1 MPSTLELE
9 VDYREKKLIDL
20 LNLANNSRLDK
31 IKITTPNLKVGDII
45 LKYHHISK
53 TKEETHY
60 KMIIERK
67 SVSDLMSSIKD
78 GRYKEQKMRIKSC
91 QTQDLKNGIKCQFFY
106 LIEGNVNT
114 VKFRK
119 KQNSKGIYGSW
130 ISMLFRDDIKM
141 IRTWDLEETSIF
153 IMRLV
158 DRVLKNAKELWSS
171 CYIPIVTNSDIT
183 KDNQDTLD
191 TQDIQ
196 YKQNTLEI
204 SNNMTSVDETNSTI
218 KKIILH
224 LDRKTDKLKN
234 NNVKIIKGGSN
245 KEDTSTPDLNITNQE
260 ETLQLNKSD
269 DKIKPIK
276 LTPSHQDRK
285 TSVSPTELELEK
297 EEISTLQ
304 SNVDAELEKEYL
316 STFSIKTKKSENL
329 TPNACQKIMLSV
341 IPGMSCGISIQILER
356 FGNISALL
364 DWLKID
370 FNTSLKSL
378 LDNMSFLRKMKKLHL
393 NTYRILKDNVMKNN
407 DFLIKDITEITFIS
421 YLNTLENIKKDEISS
436 HLDVLS
442 EYFIMM
448 KKKELAEFKIKVK
461 SNSKEDTE
469 EKERKL
475 GPSLAEKIYSYLLN

>member
-45 LKYHHISK
+45 LKYQYISK

-171 CYIPIVTNSDIT
+171 CYIPIVASENIPQEKQNT
-183 KDNQDTLD
+183 QDT
-191 TQDIQ
+191 Q
-196 YKQNTLEI
+196 YKQNTQEI
-204 SNNMTSVDETNSTI
+204 NNNIVSIDETSTSI
-218 KKIILH
+218 KKITLH
-224 LDRKTDKLKN
+224 LDRKTNKLKT

-245 KEDTSTPDLNITNQE
+245 KEDTSTTDLNITSQE
-260 ETLQLNKSD
+260 ETLLPNKSD

-297 EEISTLQ
+297 EEISSLQ

-370 FNTSLKSL
+370 FNTSLKLL

-393 NTYRILKDNVMKNN
+393 NTYRILKDNVMKND

-475 GPSLAEKIYSYLLN
+475 GPSLAEKIYSYLIN

>member
-53 TKEETHY
+53 IKEETYY

-141 IRTWDLEETSIF
+141 IRTWDLEETSVF

-171 CYIPIVTNSDIT
+171 CYIPIVASENIP
-183 KDNQDTLD
+183 QE
-191 TQDIQ
+191 
-196 YKQNTLEI
+196 KQNTQEI
-204 SNNMTSVDETNSTI
+204 NNNIVSIDETSTSI
-218 KKIILH
+218 KKITLH
-224 LDRKTDKLKN
+224 LDRKTNKLKN

-245 KEDTSTPDLNITNQE
+245 KEDTSTTDLNITSQE
-260 ETLQLNKSD
+260 ETLQPNKSD

-378 LDNMSFLRKMKKLHL
+378 LDNISFLRKIKKLHL
-393 NTYRILKDNVMKNN
+393 NTYRILKDNIMKND
-407 DFLIKDITEITFIS
+407 DFLIKNITEITFIS
-421 YLNTLENIKKDEISS
+421 YLNTLENIKTEAISS

-442 EYFIMM
+442 EYFVMM

-461 SNSKEDTE
+461 SSSKEDTE

-475 GPSLAEKIYSYLLN
+475 GPSLAEKIYSYLIN

>member
-1 MPSTLELE
+1 MSSTLELE

-141 IRTWDLEETSIF
+141 IRTWDLEETSVF

-171 CYIPIVTNSDIT
+171 CYIPIVTNLDVPE
-183 KDNQDTLD
+183 DTL
-191 TQDIQ
+191 
-196 YKQNTLEI
+196 YKQNTQEI
-204 SNNMTSVDETNSTI
+204 SNNTTSINETSTTI
-218 KKIILH
+218 KKITLH

-245 KEDTSTPDLNITNQE
+245 KEDTSTTDLNITSQE
-260 ETLQLNKSD
+260 ETLQPNKSD

-370 FNTSLKSL
+370 FNTSLKLL

-393 NTYRILKDNVMKNN
+393 NTYRILKDNIMKNN
-407 DFLIKDITEITFIS
+407 DFLSKDITEITFIS

-475 GPSLAEKIYSYLLN
+475 GPSLAEKIYSYLIN

>member
-1 MPSTLELE
+1 
-9 VDYREKKLIDL
+9 
-20 LNLANNSRLDK
+20 
-31 IKITTPNLKVGDII
+31 
-45 LKYHHISK
+45 
-53 TKEETHY
+53 
-60 KMIIERK
+60 
-67 SVSDLMSSIKD
+67 
-78 GRYKEQKMRIKSC
+78 
-91 QTQDLKNGIKCQFFY
+91 
-106 LIEGNVNT
+106 
-114 VKFRK
+114 
-119 KQNSKGIYGSW
+119 
-130 ISMLFRDDIKM
+130 M
-141 IRTWDLEETSIF
+141 IRTWDLEETSVF

-158 DRVLKNAKELWSS
+158 DRVLKNAKELWTS

-183 KDNQDTLD
+183 KDNQESTSNITWMD
-191 TQDIQ
+191 
-196 YKQNTLEI
+196 EI
-204 SNNMTSVDETNSTI
+204 DNNI
-218 KKIILH
+218 KKITLH
-224 LDRKTDKLKN
+224 LDRKTNKLKN

-245 KEDTSTPDLNITNQE
+245 KEDTSTTDLNITSQE
-260 ETLQLNKSD
+260 ETLQPNESG

-341 IPGMSCGISIQILER
+341 IPGMSCGISIQVLER

-393 NTYRILKDNVMKNN
+393 NTYRLLKDNVMKNEVC
-407 DFLIKDITEITFIS
+407 LLQDITENTLIT
-421 YLNTLENIKKDEISS
+421 YLNTLDNINKDEIPL
-436 HLDVLS
+436 HLDVLN
-442 EYFIMM
+442 EYFVMM

-461 SNSKEDTE
+461 SNCKEDTE

-475 GPSLAEKIYSYLLN
+475 GPSLAEKIYSYLIN

>member
-9 VDYREKKLIDL
+9 VDYREKKIIDL

-31 IKITTPNLKVGDII
+31 IKISTPNLKVGDII

-53 TKEETHY
+53 TKEDIYY

-91 QTQDLKNGIKCQFFY
+91 QTEDLKNNIKCQFFY

-171 CYIPIVTNSDIT
+171 CYIPIVTN
-183 KDNQDTLD
+183 LD
-191 TQDIQ
+191 VPKEKQETQ
-196 YKQNTLEI
+196 EI
-204 SNNMTSVDETNSTI
+204 SNNMTSMGETNSNI
-218 KKIILH
+218 KKITLY
-224 LDRKTDKLKN
+224 LDRKTDKLKKD
-234 NNVKIIKGGSN
+234 NVKIIKGGSIIEEN
-245 KEDTSTPDLNITNQE
+245 MKTDLNIHTQVDIIPENNIDS
-260 ETLQLNKSD
+260 T
-269 DKIKPIK
+269 IKPIK
-276 LTPSHQDRK
+276 LSPSHQGRK
-285 TSVSPTELELEK
+285 SNVSPTELELEK
-297 EEISTLQ
+297 EEITTLQ

-341 IPGMSCGISIQILER
+341 IPGMSCGISIQILEK
-356 FGNISALL
+356 FGNISTLL

-393 NTYRILKDNVMKNN
+393 NTYRLLKDDVMKNEV
-407 DFLIKDITEITFIS
+407 FLLQDITENTLIT
-421 YLNTLENIKKDEISS
+421 YLNTLENINKDEIPL
-436 HLDVLS
+436 HLDVLN
-442 EYFIMM
+442 EYFVMM

-461 SNSKEDTE
+461 SNCKEDTE

-475 GPSLAEKIYSYLLN
+475 GPSLAEKIYSYLIN

>member
-53 TKEETHY
+53 IKEETYY

-141 IRTWDLEETSIF
+141 IRTWDLEETSVF

-171 CYIPIVTNSDIT
+171 CYIPIVASENIP
-183 KDNQDTLD
+183 QE
-191 TQDIQ
+191 
-196 YKQNTLEI
+196 KQNTQEI
-204 SNNMTSVDETNSTI
+204 NNNIVSIDETSTSI
-218 KKIILH
+218 KKITLH
-224 LDRKTDKLKN
+224 LDRKTNKLKN

-245 KEDTSTPDLNITNQE
+245 KEDTSTTDLNITSQE
-260 ETLQLNKSD
+260 ETLQPNKSD

-378 LDNMSFLRKMKKLHL
+378 LDNISFLRKMKKLHL
-393 NTYRILKDNVMKNN
+393 NTYRILKDNVMKND
-407 DFLIKDITEITFIS
+407 DFLIKDITEITFIT

-461 SNSKEDTE
+461 SSSKEDTA

-475 GPSLAEKIYSYLLN
+475 GPSLAEKIYDYLIN

>member
-31 IKITTPNLKVGDII
+31 IKIITPNLKVGDII

-91 QTQDLKNGIKCQFFY
+91 QDQDIKNNIKCQFFY

-158 DRVLKNAKELWSS
+158 DRVLKNAKELWTS
-171 CYIPIVTNSDIT
+171 CYIPIVANLDIP
-183 KDNQDTLD
+183 KEKQDTLD
-191 TQDIQ
+191 KQ
-196 YKQNTLEI
+196 YKQNTQEI
-204 SNNMTSVDETNSTI
+204 SNNTTSINETSSTV
-218 KKIILH
+218 KKITLH

-245 KEDTSTPDLNITNQE
+245 KEDTSTPDLNITSQE
-260 ETLQLNKSD
+260 ETLQPNKSD

-393 NTYRILKDNVMKNN
+393 NTYRILKDNVMKNE
-407 DFLIKDITEITFIS
+407 DFLSKDITEITFIS
-421 YLNTLENIKKDEISS
+421 YLNTLENIKKAEISS

>member
-53 TKEETHY
+53 TKEETYY

-91 QTQDLKNGIKCQFFY
+91 HTQDLKNGIKCQFFY

-141 IRTWDLEETSIF
+141 IRTWDLEETSVF

-158 DRVLKNAKELWSS
+158 DRVLKNAKELWTS
-171 CYIPIVTNSDIT
+171 CYIPIIANENIQ
-183 KDNQDTLD
+183 KDKQDT
-191 TQDIQ
+191 Q
-196 YKQNTLEI
+196 EI
-204 SNNMTSVDETNSTI
+204 SNNITSICEANSNI

-224 LDRKTDKLKN
+224 LDRKTNKLKKGD
-234 NNVKIIKGGSN
+234 VKIIKGGSN
-245 KEDTSTPDLNITNQE
+245 KEDISTTDLNITSQE
-260 ETLQLNKSD
+260 ETLQPNKSD

-276 LTPSHQDRK
+276 LTTSHQDRK

-297 EEISTLQ
+297 EEISNLQ
-304 SNVDAELEKEYL
+304 SNVDEELEKEYL

-341 IPGMSCGISIQILER
+341 IPGMSCGISIQVLER

-378 LDNMSFLRKMKKLHL
+378 LVNMSFLRKMKKLHL
-393 NTYRILKDNVMKNN
+393 NTYRLLKDNIMKND

-421 YLNTLENIKKDEISS
+421 YLNTIDTINKDEISS
-436 HLDVLS
+436 HLDVLK

-461 SNSKEDTE
+461 SSSKEDTK

-475 GPSLAEKIYSYLLN
+475 GPSLAEKIYSYLIN